1 MVMKQKLV
9 DAILDTAASSWT
21 WLGMIVAFAVT
32 PDGSTKDSIGGAIVA
47 LMILWLVTGPLR
59 WGRD

>member
-1 MVMKQKLV
+1 MVMKRKLV